1 MKEKIG
7 GPPDKN
13 NAGGGA
19 SRVGQK
25 YQRKAAKRGG
35 ITGKNIEK
43 IAHKE
48 QRQVCFQHNI
58 NFPFIKRPMH
68 RPPVLTALLAPCR
81 GPWGEGP
88 LGFRSPRLSTL
99 PSSQDNTLDSYTML
113 PLNLS
118 AAPTRCSTGMHR
130 CRIDQS
136 GQQAVCVRKC
146 VQECVCMS
154 NTRKSNLIKKGSM
167 HKFTTLHYTCTPMPV
182 FSFVASHSITYTIQ
196 LQSYLCKAGIMLDCG
211 HKHSFY
217 TLLVSPKHTCTLSV
231 LQCTA
236 CATTLAMT
244 SCLGHLKI
252 VLLFLYF
259 V

>member
-1 MKEKIG
+1 MLSTQYQFSFYKKAHAQASCSYSVIGTLQRPLGRGSLGVQVSQALYLTIFIGQYTRFIHNAPPQSVCCSYSLQHRNASLQDRSKQAAGCVCEKVC
-7 GPPDKN
+7 
-13 NAGGGA
+13 
-19 SRVGQK
+19 SRVCLYEQ
-25 YQRKAAKRGG
+25 
-35 ITGKNIEK
+35 
-43 IAHKE
+43 HKKK
-48 QRQVCFQHNI
+48 QFN
-58 NFPFIKRPMH
+58 K
-68 RPPVLTALLAPCR
+68 
-81 GPWGEGP
+81 
-88 LGFRSPRLSTL
+88 
-99 PSSQDNTLDSYTML
+99 
-113 PLNLS
+113 
-118 AAPTRCSTGMHR
+118 
-130 CRIDQS
+130 
-136 GQQAVCVRKC
+136 
-146 VQECVCMS
+146 
-154 NTRKSNLIKKGSM
+154 KKGSM